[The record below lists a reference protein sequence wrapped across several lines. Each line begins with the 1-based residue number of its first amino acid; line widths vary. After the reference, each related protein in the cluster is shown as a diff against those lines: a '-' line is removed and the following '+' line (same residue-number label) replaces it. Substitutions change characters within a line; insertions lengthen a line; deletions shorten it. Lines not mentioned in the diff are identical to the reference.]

1 MVKYL
6 FNGEEFETREEAEE
20 YISEEYAPEIYDEY
34 LDEMYPETTIAGHN
48 YSTSHALKRI
58 DPIAYRCGLS
68 DYATELFEE
77 IEEEEIEEEEIEED
91 EED

>member
-20 YISEEYAPEIYDEY
+20 YIIEKYAPETYEDY
-34 LDEMYPETTIAGHN
+34 LNEMYPETTIAGHN
-48 YSTSHALKRI
+48 YSTSHALKEI

-68 DYATELFEE
+68 DYASALFCE
-77 IEEEEIEEEEIEED
+77 IEEK
-91 EED
+91 